1 MERNWEDPAEP
12 RGPGL
17 NLLATHLNLS
27 GKAGVVSTAQV
38 CSVLIL
44 LPCHLHQP
52 PRASSGT
59 GACDTTVLF
68 WSQKIIYYQPEI
80 AFHQSLLGAGNERQ
94 EEEGWE
100 QKLGACG
107 KELF

>member
-1 MERNWEDPAEP
+1 M
-12 RGPGL
+12 
-17 NLLATHLNLS
+17 HLNLS
-27 GKAGVVSTAQV
+27 GKAGVVSRAQV

-52 PRASSGT
+52 PPASPGT

-68 WSQKIIYYQPEI
+68 WSQEIILYQPEI
-80 AFHQSLLGAGNERQ
+80 AFHKARWGQGMEGW